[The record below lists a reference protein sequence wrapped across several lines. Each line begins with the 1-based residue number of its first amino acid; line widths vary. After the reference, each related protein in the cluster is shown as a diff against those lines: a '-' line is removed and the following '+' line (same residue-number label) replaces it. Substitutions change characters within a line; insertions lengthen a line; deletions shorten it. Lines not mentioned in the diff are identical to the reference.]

1 MFKVNDKGTGT
12 RFYIFVNR
20 FYIIVNFEHIT
31 YFIFSVSIVD
41 CEQVNV
47 RRGIL
52 YNNSAIQ
59 TSSTEAY
66 LKSSRISE
74 MEIFAKMVNDWR

>member
-52 YNNSAIQ
+52 YNKFSDTNLQYRGVFRIQ
-59 TSSTEAY
+59 PN
-66 LKSSRISE
+66 I
-74 MEIFAKMVNDWR
+74 

>member
-1 MFKVNDKGTGT
+1 MFKVNDKGTRT

-47 RRGIL
+47 RRGRL
-52 YNNSAIQ
+52 YNKFSDTNLQYRGVFKIQ
-59 TSSTEAY
+59 PN
-66 LKSSRISE
+66 I
-74 MEIFAKMVNDWR
+74 